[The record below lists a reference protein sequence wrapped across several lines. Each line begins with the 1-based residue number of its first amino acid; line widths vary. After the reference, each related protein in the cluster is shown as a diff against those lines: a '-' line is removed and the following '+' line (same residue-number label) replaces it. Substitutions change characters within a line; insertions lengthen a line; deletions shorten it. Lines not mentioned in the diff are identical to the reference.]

1 MKAELKSGY
10 GDIDWKI
17 GEWVNVKGDLSLCN
31 NGLHCCEN
39 IIDAMGFVN
48 CEILAEVE
56 TRGNFLKGPDKY
68 CFQEM
73 RIIKTWKW
81 EKEHSVKLAIFA
93 AELVIEI
100 FEKEYPAD
108 KRPRAAI
115 EAAKTYLKSPSKK
128 AAEAAA
134 KAAKTYL
141 KSPSKKAVWAVAK
154 AVWATGAAAEAA
166 AGAAEWAARAAAGA
180 AAWAAEA
187 AAGAARAAVWAA
199 GAEIKQKCHDYVL
212 ELLLSLRKKADCEVK
227 LK

>member
-1 MKAELKSGY
+1 MKFYKSMKAELKSGY

-128 AAEAAA
+128 AA
-134 KAAKTYL
+134 
-141 KSPSKKAVWAVAK
+141 
-154 AVWATGAAAEAA
+154 G
-166 AGAAEWAARAAAGA
+166 
-180 AAWAAEA
+180 
-187 AAGAARAAVWAA
+187 AAVWAA